1 MDPNS
6 PEMLRA
12 MRAYQK
18 QDYEKQMVAERGAGS
33 SAFEM
38 CGPPNWSQP
47 AWDAFRAQYGFW
59 PYSAAELPPTFEG
72 APDWVY
78 ERMGLRK
85 PPITATMRPGMV

>member
-1 MDPNS
+1 MDANS

-18 QDYEKQMVAERGAGS
+18 QDYEKQVVADAGAGS
-33 SAFEM
+33 AAFEM
-38 CGPPNWSQP
+38 CGPPHWSRD
-47 AWDAFRAQYGFW
+47 AWDAFYAQYGFW
-59 PYSAAELPPTFEG
+59 PYSASELPPTFEG

-85 PPITATMRPGMV
+85 PPITATMRAGMS

>member
-6 PEMLRA
+6 PAMLRA

-18 QDYEKQMVAERGAGS
+18 QDYEKQMVADRGQGAAGLDQ
-33 SAFEM
+33 A
-38 CGPPNWSQP
+38 GPPTWSQA
-47 AWDAFRAQYGFW
+47 AWDAFHAQYGFW
-59 PYSAAELPPTFEG
+59 PYSAAELPPTFDG

-85 PPITATMRPGMV
+85 PPITATMRAGMS